1 VTTVDASSRFSH
13 HSLANHAK
21 TVVANVLN
29 HKNVPQK
36 KVNFPFKTTK
46 ISNLT
51 MKEARTL
58 LIEVAAS
65 SADLI
70 QRWDHSVLKGDVNIV
85 GVASIL
91 PRQIHER
98 KSELSF

>member
-1 VTTVDASSRFSH
+1 MRE
-13 HSLANHAK
+13 
-21 TVVANVLN
+21 
-29 HKNVPQK
+29 

-51 MKEARTL
+51 MKEAMTL

-70 QRWDHSVLKGDVNIV
+70 QRWDHSVLKGDVNI
-85 GVASIL
+85 GGIASIL
-91 PRQIHER
+91 GHQMLILGRNQPGI
-98 KSELSF
+98 KSSQMAAIQPIIEVMIMCE

>member
-1 VTTVDASSRFSH
+1 MREKA
-13 HSLANHAK
+13 
-21 TVVANVLN
+21 
-29 HKNVPQK
+29 
-36 KVNFPFKTTK
+36 NFPFKTTK
-46 ISNLT
+46 ISNST

-65 SADLI
+65 SADPI

-91 PRQIHER
+91 GHQMLILLGGINLESSPAKWPPFNQ
-98 KSELSF
+98 

>member
-1 VTTVDASSRFSH
+1 LLELRPFFHDRFMREK
-13 HSLANHAK
+13 A
-21 TVVANVLN
+21 
-29 HKNVPQK
+29 
-36 KVNFPFKTTK
+36 NFPFKTTK

-51 MKEARTL
+51 TKEATTL

-91 PRQIHER
+91 PRQFRER